1 LSKMTANPPLKRWAF
16 GGDGSSCRR
25 NLKSDKLL

>member
-1 LSKMTANPPLKRWAF
+1 LSKRTANPPLKRWAM
-16 GGDGSSCRR
+16 GRDGSSCRR